1 MRKLMT
7 LSLAAASALAIA
19 LPAAAQPGYPYGGY
33 DPRYGRGYDQGYG
46 YDNGYGYGYA
56 NGQRYIAEA
65 DRLRR
70 QIDIDRQQGRMNS
83 REYNKFRSNIDSF
96 RNRAIRVSDRY
107 RGGVDPYQTRDLDQ
121 ELYRL
126 QRWYYDFQREHPER
140 YAYGYGNGYGGYP
153 NDGRYGG
160 YPYDGAGTIG
170 GIINDILRGG
180 R

>member
-1 MRKLMT
+1 MRKLIT

-19 LPAAAQPGYPYGGY
+19 LPAAAQPGYYGGY
-33 DPRYGRGYDQGYG
+33 DPRYGQR
-46 YDNGYGYGYA
+46 YDNGYGYGGYGYA
-56 NGQRYIAEA
+56 DGRQMVTEA
-65 DRLRR
+65 DRLRQ

-96 RNRAIRVSDRY
+96 RTRAIRVSDRY
-107 RGGVDPYQTRDLDQ
+107 RGGVDPNQARALDQ

-153 NDGRYGG
+153 YNQPYGSRG
-160 YPYDGAGTIG
+160 YGTIG
-170 GIINDILRGG
+170 GIIDDLLRGG

>member
-19 LPAAAQPGYPYGGY
+19 LPATAQPGYYGGY
-33 DPRYGRGYDQGYG
+33 DPRYDRGYDRGYDQR
-46 YDNGYGYGYA
+46 YDGYGYGYA
-56 NGQRYIAEA
+56 GSQRYVAEA

-96 RNRAIRVSDRY
+96 RTRAIRVSDRY
-107 RGGVDPYQTRDLDQ
+107 RGGVDPNQARDLDQ

-153 NDGRYGG
+153 YDG
-160 YPYDGAGTIG
+160 YPYGSSGTIG